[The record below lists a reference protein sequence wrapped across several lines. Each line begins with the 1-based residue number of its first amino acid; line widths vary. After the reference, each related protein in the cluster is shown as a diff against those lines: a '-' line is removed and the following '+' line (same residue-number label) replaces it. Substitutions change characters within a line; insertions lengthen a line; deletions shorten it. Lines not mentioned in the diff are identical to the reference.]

1 MHTLRKPTTTPT
13 KVALDLELEMELINQ
28 KKCPFNRGILISSS
42 LLLIKLIIIVAEH

>member
-13 KVALDLELEMELINQ
+13 KVALYLEMELINQ

-42 LLLIKLIIIVAEH
+42 LLLIKLIITVAEH